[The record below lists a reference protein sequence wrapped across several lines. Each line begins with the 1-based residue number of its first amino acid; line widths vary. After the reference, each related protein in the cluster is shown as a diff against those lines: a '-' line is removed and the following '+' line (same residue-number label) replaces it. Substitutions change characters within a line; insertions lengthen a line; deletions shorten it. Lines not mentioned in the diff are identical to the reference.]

1 MMMLVLLVGLVLVPV
16 VKCRSGRSPRRS
28 PRLFAMEKEQ
38 CQAPFLFSSAWDR
51 WPGWSVNMISLFNF
65 TSVGTKP
72 ELRLRQGSV
81 WGTILALSQEAKE
94 HSVMHAQSA
103 FIATF
108 WTCHGLWP
116 GLSAGFAKDCPEKS
130 GYQLLVSILQ
140 WPVSPTSLNHSGNKH
155 TSWQK
160 HVNQL
165 QRPLQH
171 WMRTSVTPAFH
182 KQYRIHSN
190 PVILR
195 KSCWPANL
203 SMAPLRQCGVV
214 VPLDEAQSVHGARVA
229 ETPPWSNIMHEGSL
243 IKLLL
248 HHRLNCSACARISL
262 WPCQLNL
269 LFFPV
274 FACHWHV
281 R

>member
-1 MMMLVLLVGLVLVPV
+1 MMMLVPGGLVLVPV

-28 PRLFAMEKEQ
+28 PKLFAMEKEQ

-51 WPGWSVNMISLFNF
+51 WPGWSANMISLFNF

-72 ELRLRQGSV
+72 ELRLRQRSV

-116 GLSAGFAKDCPEKS
+116 GLNAGFAKDCPEKS
-130 GYQLLVSILQ
+130 GYQLLVSSLQ
-140 WPVSPTSLNHSGNKH
+140 WPV
-155 TSWQK
+155 SWQK

-171 WMRTSVTPAFH
+171 RMRTSVIPAFH
-182 KQYRIHSN
+182 KQYQIHSN

-195 KSCWPANL
+195 KPCWPANL
-203 SMAPLRQCGVV
+203 FMAPLRQCGVV

-229 ETPPWSNIMHEGSL
+229 DETLPWST
-243 IKLLL
+243 
-248 HHRLNCSACARISL
+248 
-262 WPCQLNL
+262 
-269 LFFPV
+269 
-274 FACHWHV
+274 
-281 R
+281 